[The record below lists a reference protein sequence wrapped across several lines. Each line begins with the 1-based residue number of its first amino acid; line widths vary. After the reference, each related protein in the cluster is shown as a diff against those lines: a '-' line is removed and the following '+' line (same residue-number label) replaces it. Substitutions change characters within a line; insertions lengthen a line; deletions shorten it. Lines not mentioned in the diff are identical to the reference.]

1 MAVPLDTPRHP
12 HAEADPAAVPVLT
25 PRRGDA
31 FLARCSGAVHT
42 YVDGMRAAHPEAT
55 ADDLRHMLTQRYL
68 VTVGASGGAAG
79 VASAARGLRTGTAVA
94 VTAGQ
99 AGAFLAASAAYV
111 LGSADLEG
119 VPVDDAARR
128 RALVL
133 AALLGRGSSTFLSEE
148 LGVTAPTWGRTLALD
163 LPVTTVA
170 RVNKRLYGR
179 VARFSLTRLG
189 AVAAG
194 RLMPYGV
201 GAVIGYTGGRGLGRI
216 VVAGVEEAFGRPA
229 LA

>member
-1 MAVPLDTPRHP
+1 
-12 HAEADPAAVPVLT
+12 
-25 PRRGDA
+25 
-31 FLARCSGAVHT
+31 
-42 YVDGMRAAHPEAT
+42 
-55 ADDLRHMLTQRYL
+55 
-68 VTVGASGGAAG
+68 
-79 VASAARGLRTGTAVA
+79 ASAVRGLRTGAAVA

-133 AALLGRGSSTFLSEE
+133 AALLGRRSTTFLSEE

-179 VARFSLTRLG
+179 VARFSLTRIG

-201 GAVIGYTGGRGLGRI
+201 GAVIGYTGGRELGRI
-216 VVAGVEEAFGRPA
+216 VVAGVEEAFGRTPRTDRF
-229 LA
+229 